1 MLLLRC
7 FTRSLRLV
15 FTPIGLDQL
24 VMGIGS
30 GGKSKCDNY
39 DHNDGDGDDCDTK
52 VIIDGDDDY

>member
-15 FTPIGLDQL
+15 FMPIGLDQL
-24 VMGIGS
+24 AMGIGS

-52 VIIDGDDDY
+52 VIID